1 MRQKNK
7 GCLYWDESSRGYH
20 GNEGHTPYK
29 RGRWVAEKRIDGRL
43 VRKRSTDMQKCL
55 DFLNDCDE
63 IDERKPQTTVEVS
76 TFYDR
81 RFMVH
86 KNNKASMEQR
96 KQVLQDRIKESELT
110 LKYFETR
117 DFTDINR
124 HIEKVV
130 LPRLNLYCTTRL
142 FIGRNMRHVI
152 LDCIAVLYMYL
163 YADQPVFYYEAKLR
177 SMLRYYK
184 EHGNLGYYANI
195 PEPVHQAVDTLDV
208 SALEKKFVVRRQK

>member
-1 MRQKNK
+1 MKQKNK

-20 GNEGHTPYK
+20 GNEGRTPYK

-86 KNNKASMEQR
+86 KNKCCRTA
-96 KQVLQDRIKESELT
+96 
-110 LKYFETR
+110 
-117 DFTDINR
+117 
-124 HIEKVV
+124 
-130 LPRLNLYCTTRL
+130 
-142 FIGRNMRHVI
+142 
-152 LDCIAVLYMYL
+152 
-163 YADQPVFYYEAKLR
+163 
-177 SMLRYYK
+177 
-184 EHGNLGYYANI
+184 
-195 PEPVHQAVDTLDV
+195 
-208 SALEKKFVVRRQK
+208 